1 MEKKRS
7 SFKIINSLISLL
19 GNLKYLIKL
28 AVFGG
33 VLGNLCAIS
42 VMTFGA
48 IGVCKLIDENSIQM
62 PLWLIILLTIGSG
75 VLRGLLRFFEQYNNH
90 YIAFTLLAE
99 LRNKIFHALA
109 RLAPSKLEDKQKG
122 SLISMLTADIETLEV
137 FYAHTISPVLIAF
150 YTNGIIVVLVSII
163 SNIYLGLIALASY
176 LIIGIAV
183 PFISFKFLKKE
194 GKEYRNDFAVSSS
207 YFLDSIK
214 GINELTIHNA
224 YQERKDFINRE
235 SHKMNKRTISIK
247 RKSSIVDSVTL
258 FMVSFVILLTT
269 LVGVLF
275 VIHNMLSLTSLIIA
289 LVLIFSSFGP
299 VLALANLPSNLT
311 QTFASGDR
319 ILDLLEEKPA
329 VMENDGDI
337 TFDFQNVKLENVS
350 FSYGDHLIL
359 DNVNLEINTNEII
372 GIVGESGSGKSTI
385 LKLLDRFYDVNSGSI
400 LYNNINI
407 KDINTNSLRNNVVL
421 VSQSTYLFD
430 DTILNNIKFVKE
442 DATLDEIKEA
452 CRLASIDDFI
462 SSLPNGYD
470 TEVGLLGDSLSA
482 GEKQRIGLAR
492 AFLSGAKLILLDEVT
507 SNVDAINEGIIL
519 RSIKNIKDKAFVIVS
534 HRESTVS
541 IANRVYHMNNGKV

>member
-1 MEKKRS
+1 MKKKRS
-7 SFKIINSLISLL
+7 NFKIINSLISLL
-19 GNLKYLIKL
+19 GDLKYLIKL

-48 IGVCKLIDENSIQM
+48 IGVCKLIDENAIRM

-99 LRNKIFHALA
+99 LRNIIFHALA
-109 RLAPSKLEDKQKG
+109 KLAPSKLEDKQKG

-137 FYAHTISPVLIAF
+137 FYAHTISPVLIALC
-150 YTNGIIVVLVSII
+150 TDGLIVVLVCII
-163 SNIYLGLIALASY
+163 SNVYLGMIALTSY

-183 PFISFKFLKKE
+183 PFISFIFLKNE
-194 GKEYRNDFAVSSS
+194 GKDYRNDFAVSSS

-224 YQERKDFINRE
+224 YQERKDFINKE
-235 SHKMNKRTISIK
+235 SSKMNRRTISIK
-247 RKSSIVDSVTL
+247 RKSSVVDSFTA
-258 FMVSFVILLTT
+258 FMVSLVILLATFA
-269 LVGVLF
+269 GVLF
-275 VIHNMLSLTSLIIA
+275 VNNDMLSITSLVIA

-319 ILDLLEEKPA
+319 VLDLLEEKPM
-329 VMENDGDI
+329 VEENNGDI
-337 TFDFQNVKLENVS
+337 TFDFENVRLDSVS
-350 FSYGDHLIL
+350 FSYGEHYVL
-359 DNVNLEINTNEII
+359 DNVNLEINKNEII
-372 GIVGESGSGKSTI
+372 GIVGDSGSGKSTI
-385 LKLLDRFYDVNSGSI
+385 LKLLERFYDVNSGSI

-430 DTILNNIKFVKE
+430 DTILNNLKFVKE
-442 DATLDEIKEA
+442 DATIDEIKEA

-519 RSIKNIKDKAFVIVS
+519 KSIKNIKDKVFVIVS

-541 IANRVYHMNNGKV
+541 IANRIYHIQGGKI